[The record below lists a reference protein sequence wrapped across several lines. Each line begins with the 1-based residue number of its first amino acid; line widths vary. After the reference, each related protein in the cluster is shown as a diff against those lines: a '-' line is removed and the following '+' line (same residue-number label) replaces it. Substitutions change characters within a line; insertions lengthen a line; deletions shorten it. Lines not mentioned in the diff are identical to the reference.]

1 MKPRLVVTRQLTPQ
15 VEARIANEFDAFPIS
30 KAGLT
35 VDEAV
40 DAANSFAA
48 EALLITAAF
57 KLDANVIKRLP
68 SSLKIVATCSVG
80 FDHIDVNA
88 AKAEGLIVTNTPD
101 VLNAATADLA
111 FLLMLGA
118 CRRIGEYDRHM
129 RAGWSRM
136 FGMTEMLGVDI
147 EGKTLGIIGMGRIG
161 QALARRA
168 RAFDMKIAYHNR
180 NRLPPETEEGATY
193 YSDLNQML
201 PECDVLSVHAPGG
214 EGTRNLIN
222 EDVFAKLPKGAVFVN
237 TSRGTLVDEDAL
249 IRALQ
254 SGDLYAAGLDVFW
267 GEPKIDPRF
276 AELPNVLLAPHMGSA
291 TAETRTAMGARS
303 LKNIEAVLGGGKPL
317 DPLWT

>member
-1 MKPRLVVTRQLTPQ
+1 
-15 VEARIANEFDAFPIS
+15 VEARIASEFDAFPIS
-30 KAGLT
+30 GAGLS

-40 DAANSFAA
+40 DAVKSFEAD
-48 EALLITAAF
+48 ALLITAAF
-57 KLDANVIKRLP
+57 KLDMSVIERLP
-68 SSLKIVATCSVG
+68 ASLKIVATCSVG

-88 AKAEGLIVTNTPD
+88 AKAKRLVVTNTPD

-118 CRRIGEYDRHM
+118 CRRIGEYDRHV

-168 RAFDMKIAYHNR
+168 RAFGMNVAYHNR
-180 NRLPPETEEGATY
+180 NRLAAELEDGATFHA
-193 YSDLNQML
+193 SLGEML

-214 EGTRNLIN
+214 EATRNLIN
-222 EDVFAKLPKGAVFVN
+222 ENVLAKLPKGAVFVN

-249 IRALQ
+249 IQALQ
-254 SGDLYAAGLDVFW
+254 SGHLYAAGLDVFC

-291 TAETRTAMGARS
+291 TMETRSAMGDRS
-303 LKNIEAVLGGGKPL
+303 LRNIEAVLSGGKPL